1 MTNHNQV
8 KSTVQKLMRFAIV
21 IVLLLFIVAPL
32 VIYNRFASKD
42 LQYSQTI
49 TKYECVQDNCAA
61 DFDGDGRAGDLLID
75 RTSPPPSGAYS
86 ARQAWLVVND
96 SHRELL
102 RLPFSY
108 ADSTLRTH
116 VAIRNEIG
124 GARLLIFD
132 HTTEGKPIRQVFA
145 WDGKQMVQVQPSAA
159 DQEIL
164 AALGARDDAGS
175 WNDWALYRSL
185 MLPILVSYYVLL
197 AGIVGLFSILRHRRK
212 IKNIKNKAALV

>member
-8 KSTVQKLMRFAIV
+8 NSTMQKLMRVAQMT
-21 IVLLLFIVAPL
+21 VLLLFILTPL
-32 VIYNRFASKD
+32 VIYSRLSSKNERYT
-42 LQYSQTI
+42 QAI
-49 TKYECVQDNCAA
+49 RKYECVRDNCAA
-61 DFDGDGRAGDLLID
+61 DFDGDGRAGNLQID
-75 RTSPPPSGAYS
+75 RTSPPPSGTYS

-116 VAIRNEIG
+116 VAIRNEIS

-145 WDGKQMVQVQPSAA
+145 WDGKQMVQVEPSAA

-164 AALGARDDAGS
+164 AALSARDDAGS

-185 MLPILVSYYVLL
+185 MLPILAGYYVLL

-212 IKNIKNKAALV
+212 IQSENKAASV

>member
-1 MTNHNQV
+1 MP
-8 KSTVQKLMRFAIV
+8 SSLF
-21 IVLLLFIVAPL
+21 IVLLLFILTPL
-32 VIYNRFASKD
+32 VIYCRLSAKD
-42 LQYSQTI
+42 ERYTQAI

-61 DFDGDGRAGDLLID
+61 DFDGDGRTGNLLID
-75 RTSPPPSGAYS
+75 RTSPPPSGSYS
-86 ARQAWLVVND
+86 ARQAWLVVKD
-96 SHRELL
+96 SDRELL

-145 WDGKQMVQVQPSAA
+145 WDGKQMVHVESSTA

-164 AALGARDDAGS
+164 AALSARDDAGN

-185 MLPILVSYYVLL
+185 KIPILVSYYVLL
-197 AGIVGLFSILRHRRK
+197 AGIVGLFIILRHRRK
-212 IKNIKNKAALV
+212 VQGINAS

>member
-1 MTNHNQV
+1 M
-8 KSTVQKLMRFAIV
+8 QKLMRVAQMAI
-21 IVLLLFIVAPL
+21 LLLFILAPL
-32 VIYNRFASKD
+32 VIYSRLSSKD
-42 LQYSQTI
+42 ERYTQTI
-49 TKYECVQDNCAA
+49 TKYECVQDNCVA
-61 DFDGDGRAGDLLID
+61 DFDGDGRTGNLLID
-75 RTSPPPSGAYS
+75 RTSPPPSGSYS
-86 ARQAWLVVND
+86 AHQAWLVVND

-132 HTTEGKPIRQVFA
+132 HTTEGKPVRQVFA
-145 WDGKQMVQVQPSAA
+145 WDGKQMVQVDPSAA

-164 AALGARDDAGS
+164 AALSARDDAGS

-185 MLPILVSYYVLL
+185 ILPILVGYYVLL

-212 IKNIKNKAALV
+212 IQSKNKAALV